1 MLLVL
6 LAVVGIL
13 LLFQYIK
20 LLLSNSY
27 ADQIPALQPVYPV
40 LGHIPHFW
48 GKNTHQAFDSIVKL
62 LGSVERVGKLMI
74 GPKPLITIS
83 HPDLMQ
89 QVLTRNDLY
98 DKPFLYEFLRLG
110 NGLISERSGERWL
123 QTRKLLGPTF
133 NTSMLTS
140 FLSTMDARVS
150 KMVSKLQP
158 LADGHTEIDIYPF
171 VSTCTLEIAISTT
184 MGRMEDEVP
193 GQQDFI
199 RGLEIIM
206 NAVGARVVNINLWL
220 FYQFSKAYE
229 VEERARKICYD
240 FTNKIIEERRLELQ
254 NQPKDCLIDDEFIK
268 KRMNTLDQI
277 LTAQKSDGTTFSN
290 MDLIYQLFTII
301 SAANDTSALTV
312 SYTCLYLGM
321 NPDIQ
326 EKVLTEMN
334 QVFYSPEVEINL
346 DTVKQLEYTE
356 MVIKEALRICPT
368 APFAGRQ
375 TANEFLLDGIPI
387 PKGEII
393 CMDLY
398 NLHRRKEFWGADP
411 DRFDP
416 ERFRP
421 EAVERRHPFAFLPFS
436 GGSRNCIG
444 HRYAMNAM
452 KIMLLRLLQNFEVRT
467 NLKQADFKFRFE
479 ITAKLEGPHSV
490 LLVKRNKGS

>member
-6 LAVVGIL
+6 LAVVGVL

-20 LLLSNSY
+20 LLLSNGY
-27 ADQIPALQPVYPV
+27 ADKIPPLQPVYPLV
-40 LGHIPHFW
+40 GHIPLFL
-48 GKNTHQAFDSIVKL
+48 GKNTHQAFDVVVKL
-62 LGSVERVGKLMI
+62 LGSVERMGKLML

-110 NGLISERSGERWL
+110 NGLITERSGERWL

-140 FLSTMDARVS
+140 FLSTMDARTM
-150 KMVSKLQP
+150 KMVSKLQS
-158 LADGHTEIDIYPF
+158 LADGHSEIDIYPF
-171 VSTCTLEIAISTT
+171 LLTCTLEIAISTT
-184 MGRMEDEVP
+184 MGRMDDEMP
-193 GQQDFI
+193 GQQDYI
-199 RGLEIIM
+199 RNLEM
-206 NAVGARVVNINLWL
+206 LNAIGTRIVNINLWL

-240 FTNKIIEERRLELQ
+240 FTNKIIEQRRLELHSL
-254 NQPKDCLIDDEFIK
+254 PKDAAVDDEYIK

-290 MDLIYQLFTII
+290 TDLIYQLFTII
-301 SAANDTSALTV
+301 SADTSALTV
-312 SYTCLYLGM
+312 SYTCLYLAM
-321 NPDIQ
+321 NPHIQ
-326 EKVLTEMN
+326 DTVKSEMD
-334 QVFYSPEVEINL
+334 QVFYSPDVEINL
-346 DTVKQLEYTE
+346 DTLKQLEYTE
-356 MVIKEALRICPT
+356 MAIKEALRICPT
-368 APFAGRQ
+368 APFAARQ
-375 TANEFLLDGIPI
+375 TSSEILLDGITV

-393 CMDLY
+393 FIDLY
-398 NLHRRKEFWGADP
+398 NLHRHKEFWGPDP
-411 DRFDP
+411 DRYDP

-421 EAVERRHPFAFLPFS
+421 EAVQQRHPFAFLPFS

-467 NLKQADFKFRFE
+467 NLKQEDFKFRFE

-490 LLVKRNKGS
+490 WLVKRNKGL